1 MGERDLAGLGD
12 SLSNPDDDDG
22 DEVDQST
29 EGELEESQGESAT
42 EPATQT
48 DEQSGEKSSGDTTMS
63 TSPQMEESAGQ
74 STSTTGDSRPS
85 QCQEITRDGTQCDH
99 DAQPGSSY
107 CKKHQPDKFGNRPGE
122 FQRKQWNLLPE
133 VVDGL
138 FADSVTAD
146 SLYIDVQKQ
155 VGESFQKKSIEN
167 KMGEFLLEH
176 RDEFIEFVSREYSE
190 RQ

>member
-29 EGELEESQGESAT
+29 EGELEESQGESAI

-48 DEQSGEKSSGDTTMS
+48 DEQSGEKPSGDTTTS
-63 TSPQMEESAGQ
+63 ASPQMEGSAGQ
-74 STSTTGDSRPS
+74 STSTTGDSRSS

-190 RQ
+190 R

>member
-12 SLSNPDDDDG
+12 TLANPDEDD
-22 DEVDQST
+22 EET
-29 EGELEESQGESAT
+29 EQPTGSEPEELQEETITESAT
-42 EPATQT
+42 RT
-48 DEQSGEKSSGDTTMS
+48 DEQADKRVSQDTGTSTQTQQSENESSGAN
-63 TSPQMEESAGQ
+63 EN
-74 STSTTGDSRPS
+74 SRPS

-99 DAQPGSSY
+99 DAQPDSSY

-122 FQRKQWNLLPE
+122 FQRKQWNLLPD

-138 FADSVTAD
+138 FADSVTSD
-146 SLYIDVQKQ
+146 SLYIDVQKE

-176 RDEFIEFVSREYSE
+176 QEEFIEFVSREYSE
-190 RQ
+190 HQ

>member
-12 SLSNPDDDDG
+12 SLANPDEDDDDEAKQSTESDADDKQEEQSAESISG
-22 DEVDQST
+22 TDEQPKEEIFDDTESTSTQTQQPADQST
-29 EGELEESQGESAT
+29 ALDGN
-42 EPATQT
+42 
-48 DEQSGEKSSGDTTMS
+48 S
-63 TSPQMEESAGQ
+63 TSS
-74 STSTTGDSRPS
+74 
-85 QCQEITRDGTQCDH
+85 CQEITRDGTQCDH

-133 VVDGL
+133 VIDGL

-146 SLYIDVQKQ
+146 SVYIDVQKE

-176 RDEFIEFVSREYSE
+176 REEFIDFVSSEYSE
-190 RQ
+190 HK

>member
-12 SLSNPDDDDG
+12 SLANPDDEDD
-22 DEVDQST
+22 EEAEQST
-29 EGELEESQGESAT
+29 ESEPEESQEQTTT

-48 DEQSGEKSSGDTTMS
+48 DDRSDEGASRDTATSTQTRQSENESSGVN
-63 TSPQMEESAGQ
+63 EN
-74 STSTTGDSRPS
+74 SRPS

-122 FQRKQWNLLPE
+122 FQRKQWNLLPD

-138 FADSVTAD
+138 FADSVTSD
-146 SLYIDVQKQ
+146 SLYIDVQKE

-176 RDEFIEFVSREYSE
+176 QEEFIEFVSREYSE
-190 RQ
+190 HQ